1 MTTAAVSPW
10 SSLRVAGFPARY
22 IQGQGALEAL
32 GAVARDLGVSRVLR
46 VCDDVVEAAIGER
59 AHRRLVAE
67 GLQSARLRFAG
78 ECTRGAIGELAAS
91 ASAPG
96 SAAVLGLGGGKA
108 IDTAKGVARALGLP
122 LVIAPTIAS
131 NDSATSRLIVLYDE
145 QHRLLGV
152 ELLARNP
159 DVVLVDTRE
168 IARAPVRFFRAGI
181 GDALSKRFEASQ
193 CDAARG
199 LNFHGGRPPALAL
212 QLAESCYQVIEAR
225 GEAAT
230 RAVETGACDDDVE
243 AVTEAT
249 VLLSGLG
256 FESGGL
262 SFAHALVRG
271 LSTIPATAA
280 ALHGEAVAFGTVVQL
295 LLERRAGAAID
306 AHLALLRRVGLQ
318 VSLKG
323 LGKAVLS
330 EPELDSLLEAT
341 LLAPYVAN
349 FPRRIDRAELRQAVL
364 SADALL
370 GTAAPPA
377 AS

>member
-1 MTTAAVSPW
+1 MDATAFSR
-10 SSLRVAGFPARY
+10 LRVAGFPARY
-22 IQGQGALEAL
+22 IQGAGALEAL
-32 GAVARDLGVSRVLR
+32 GAVARDLGVTQVLR
-46 VCDDVVEAAIGER
+46 LCDDVVEAAVGKGL
-59 AHRRLVAE
+59 HSRLVE
-67 GLQSARLRFAG
+67 QGVESVRLRFAG
-78 ECTRGAIGELAAS
+78 ECTRGAIESLAAS
-91 ASAPG
+91 APASG
-96 SAAVLGLGGGKA
+96 RAAVLGLGGGKA

-152 ELLARNP
+152 ELMARNP

-193 CDAARG
+193 CDAAGG

-212 QLAESCYQVIEAR
+212 QLAERSYEVIEAQ

-230 RAVETGACDDDVE
+230 RAVAAGACNEAVE

-271 LSTIPATAA
+271 LSTIPATAG

-295 LLERRAGAAID
+295 LLERRSGPAID
-306 AHLALLRRVGLQ
+306 VHLALLRRVGLQ
-318 VSLKG
+318 VSLEA
-323 LGKAVLS
+323 LGKAELES
-330 EPELDSLLEAT
+330 AELDSLVDAT

-349 FPRRIDRAELRQAVL
+349 FPRRIGRAELRQAVL
-364 SADALL
+364 TADSLL
-370 GTAAPPA
+370 GNIAPPT